1 MTTEAHEG
9 TVRAWTPVRGE
20 RVRVHPVHAL
30 FLAGFH
36 YGNVE
41 SVRGQTALVTV
52 DRLDV
57 HRTVTMR
64 LDDLMQLPQES
75 FAEMVARIKAASSS

>member
-20 RVRVHPVHAL
+20 RVRVHPAHAL

-41 SVRGQTALVTV
+41 SVQGQTALVTV

-75 FAEMVARIKAASSS
+75 FAEMVARIKAASFS

>member
-20 RVRVHPVHAL
+20 RVRVHPAHIA
-30 FLAGFH
+30 FTSGWH
-36 YGNVE
+36 YGTVD
-41 SVRGQTALVTV
+41 SVQGQTALVTL
-52 DRLDV
+52 DRLDQT
-57 HRTVTMR
+57 HTVTMR

-75 FAEMVARIKAASSS
+75 FAEMVARIKAASFS